1 MDSQPDPPEAVEP
14 RGTPAVSTV
23 AVPPNEIR
31 RRQLGRLLLRARDG
45 DRRALDEIMER
56 LMPLVW
62 NVARGQGLDVEAAS
76 DVAQTTW
83 VRLLEKLDDIRSP
96 EALAAWLVTVT
107 RREARRVRTAQ
118 RRYDVV
124 EPESLSDRPDP
135 ARDIESEIADEE
147 QYLVLWRNLQKLSPR
162 CQELLRIVAFAD
174 RPDYRVVA
182 EVLDM
187 PRGSIGPN
195 RGRCLSKLRAL
206 LAADPM
212 WSME

>member
-1 MDSQPDPPEAVEP
+1 MGRQPGSPDTVESP
-14 RGTPAVSTV
+14 GTPAESP
-23 AVPPNEIR
+23 AAGPPDEIR
-31 RRQLGRLLLRARDG
+31 RRQLGRLLLRARAG
-45 DRRALDEIMER
+45 DRRALDEIIDR

-62 NVARGQGLDVEAAS
+62 NVARAQGLDRESAS
-76 DVAQTTW
+76 DVAQTSW
-83 VRLLEKLDDIRSP
+83 VQLLEHLDSIRSP

-107 RREARRVRTAQ
+107 RREARRVRTVQ
-118 RRYDVV
+118 RRTELV

-135 ARDIESEIADEE
+135 AGDIESQIAAQEA
-147 QYLVLWRNLQKLSPR
+147 YLTLWRNLRKLSPR
-162 CQELLRIVAFAD
+162 CQELLRIVAFVD

-206 LAADPM
+206 LAADPT
-212 WSME
+212 WSMR